1 MTGQRLLLSAKESVS
16 EAGLRQR
23 CGLPDAQGG
32 LPSNVPHVD
41 FGKPEM
47 LAQLQ
52 DKGASASASASACV
66 VKVRNAFC
74 DQLEALS
81 YAVPAA
87 VVQGQEAEA

>member
-52 DKGASASASASACV
+52 DKGASASACV
-66 VKVRNAFC
+66 VKVGNVFC

-81 YAVPAA
+81 YAVAAA